1 METINAPFNGRPAT
15 ENIAARKFILLG
27 SSTGGVDALIQIL
40 RHFDSDCP
48 PTLIVQHTGS
58 QFAQSLIRL
67 LDGATRAKVV
77 AAQNGAML
85 ERGMVYLSPSTE
97 QHLCLADNLPLRI
110 ALSQSPPRT
119 SHRPSVDALFESAV
133 PHAANATAAILTGM
147 GKDGAQGLLA
157 LRQAGAQTVG
167 QNEDTSI
174 VYAMPRVAQA
184 LGGVAHALPI
194 TEIGPALLRAATQ
207 RT

>member
-1 METINAPFNGRPAT
+1 MVSINAPFGRRPAAKNET
-15 ENIAARKFILLG
+15 TQNFILLG

-40 RHFDSDCP
+40 RHFGSDCP
-48 PTLIVQHTGS
+48 PTLIVQHTGN

-77 AAQNGAML
+77 AAQDGAML
-85 ERGMVYLSPSTE
+85 ERGLVYLSPSTE
-97 QHLCLADNLPLRI
+97 QHLCLAENLPLRI
-110 ALSQSPPRT
+110 ALNKNPPRT

-147 GKDGAQGLLA
+147 GKDGAQGLLS

-167 QNEDTSI
+167 QDESTSI
-174 VYAMPRVAQA
+174 VYGMPRVAHA
-184 LGGVAHALPI
+184 LGGVARALPI
-194 TEIGPALLRAATQ
+194 TEIGPALLRAAIQ

>member
-1 METINAPFNGRPAT
+1 MESMNAPFNRRPAT
-15 ENIAARKFILLG
+15 KHEAAQNFILVG

-40 RHFDSDCP
+40 RHFGPDCP

-67 LDGATRAKVV
+67 LDSATRAKVV
-77 AAQNGAML
+77 AAQDGALL
-85 ERGMVYLSPSTE
+85 ERGVVYLSPSTE
-97 QHLCLADNLPLRI
+97 QHLCLADNLPQRI
-110 ALSQSPPRT
+110 ALSQAPPRT

-147 GKDGAQGLLA
+147 GKDGAHGLLA
-157 LRQAGAQTVG
+157 LRKAGAQTVG
-167 QNEDTSI
+167 QDEGTSI
-174 VYAMPRVAQA
+174 VYGMPRVAQA
-184 LGGVAHALPI
+184 LGGVARALPI
-194 TEIGPALLRAATQ
+194 TEIGPALLRAAIQ